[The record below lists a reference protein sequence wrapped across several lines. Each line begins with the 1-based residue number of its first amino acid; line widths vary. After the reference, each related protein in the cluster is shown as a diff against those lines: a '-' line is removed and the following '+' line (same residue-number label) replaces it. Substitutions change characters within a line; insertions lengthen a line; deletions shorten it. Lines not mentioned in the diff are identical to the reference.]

1 MVYFIIWHGVF
12 EHSMWAAHNI
22 ASKMTA
28 VLSDSLWATH
38 YELETDSLQTDYLI
52 APAFINNSDSNG
64 KENKECVC
72 PEKTEMNYS

>member
-1 MVYFIIWHGVF
+1 
-12 EHSMWAAHNI
+12 
-22 ASKMTA
+22 MTA

-38 YELETDSLQTDYLI
+38 YELETDSLLTDYLI

-72 PEKTEMNYS
+72 PEKTEINYS